1 VLEEIPVII
10 SGSPLTG
17 ASSIYHLSISRKGAI
32 DAWRSNCNIN
42 VAVANLP
49 ASEEAHPTRDV
60 LRHIRKFS
68 RLRAQEIGT
77 LLKQTGASWF
87 GDKAPRLAA
96 ALAFY
101 TLLSLAPLVVVV
113 VAVAAFAFGEKA
125 AQGQLVWEIRDLVGA
140 EGAKAIQELIQS
152 AYKPG
157 TGVFATVLGVITL
170 GFGASSVAV
179 ELRDALNTIWGAPA
193 TGTSLGFRGIL
204 TLAKERFYSF
214 GLVLAIGFLLL
225 VSLLLNTAIAAIGS
239 FYSSILP
246 ASESCLQGTIAL
258 TTFLIATLLFAAIY
272 KFLPDVQLR
281 WSDVIVGAAFTSLL
295 FTAGKQLIGMYLG
308 KASFGSTYG
317 AAGSLVIVL
326 VWVYY
331 SAQLFFFGA
340 EFTKIYTRTFGSHF
354 TAQIHPHPPT
364 PGNAIVNP
372 ATGLPASQPNPCPKV
387 ELS

>member
-1 VLEEIPVII
+1 LE
-10 SGSPLTG
+10 
-17 ASSIYHLSISRKGAI
+17 
-32 DAWRSNCNIN
+32 
-42 VAVANLP
+42 
-49 ASEEAHPTRDV
+49 
-60 LRHIRKFS
+60 
-68 RLRAQEIGT
+68 
-77 LLKQTGASWF
+77 
-87 GDKAPRLAA
+87 
-96 ALAFY
+96 
-101 TLLSLAPLVVVV
+101 
-113 VAVAAFAFGEKA
+113 
-125 AQGQLVWEIRDLVGA
+125 
-140 EGAKAIQELIQS
+140 
-152 AYKPG
+152 
-157 TGVFATVLGVITL
+157 
-170 GFGASSVAV
+170 
-179 ELRDALNTIWGAPA
+179 
-193 TGTSLGFRGIL
+193 
-204 TLAKERFYSF
+204 
-214 GLVLAIGFLLL
+214 
-225 VSLLLNTAIAAIGS
+225 
-239 FYSSILP
+239 
-246 ASESCLQGTIAL
+246 GTIAL
-258 TTFLIATLLFAAIY
+258 TTFLIATMLFAAIY